1 MNTPRRCLCRPA
13 FTLVELLVVIAI
25 IGVLVALLLPA
36 VQAARE
42 AARRISCSN
51 NLKQIGLSILNFESS
66 LGRLPSSHNT
76 WAQERD
82 TDGGNWLG
90 PDGGS
95 LHPKNGGQ
103 GYTGKGWLV
112 DIMPYV
118 EQQAAADRI
127 KNELEKNKNK
137 GNSPQFSA
145 RAANGYG
152 MGLVELRD
160 IIEMQQPWFTCPS
173 DESAVANEL
182 QFNDW
187 QAAKITVAVT
197 NYKGVLGDDE
207 VWPQAGEWTAA
218 QGFGSPGAQ
227 PLADCHNSLNFGEG
241 CNGLFWPTAYY
252 FKLGLKNISD
262 GQSNTFAVGE
272 SVVAQDHHSAAYY
285 ANGDWASCNVPLN
298 FFNIEDPEV
307 IFNEWFKQRGF
318 RSRHPGGAQFVFADG
333 SVHFVIEGI
342 EHQVY
347 RALGT
352 RNGGEVA
359 SLE

>member
-1 MNTPRRCLCRPA
+1 MNTPPRCSRPRA

-51 NLKQIGLSILNFESS
+51 NLKQIGLSILNYESS
-66 LGRLPSSHNT
+66 LGHLPASHNM
-76 WAQERD
+76 WPQEVT
-82 TDGGNWLG
+82 TDGGTWLG
-90 PDGGS
+90 PDNGT
-95 LHPKNGGQ
+95 LHPNNGGP
-103 GYTGKGWLV
+103 GYSGKGWLV
-112 DIMPYV
+112 DVMPFM
-118 EQQAAADRI
+118 EQSAAFDRI
-127 KNELEKNKNK
+127 QTAIESSNGRQFRVAAK
-137 GNSPQFSA
+137 GGWGIGHNDI
-145 RAANGYG
+145 
-152 MGLVELRD
+152 RD
-160 IIEMQQPWFTCPS
+160 IIEAQQPWFTCPS
-173 DESAVANEL
+173 DESAVANDQ

-187 QAAKITVAVT
+187 RAAKITVAAT

-252 FKLGLKNISD
+252 FKLGLKDITD

-285 ANGDWASCNVPLN
+285 ANGDWASCNAPLN

-307 IFNEWFKQRGF
+307 IFNDWFKQRGF
-318 RSRHPGGAQFVFADG
+318 RSRHPGGAQFVFVDG
-333 SVHFVIEGI
+333 SVHFVNEGI

-347 RALGT
+347 RAFGS

-359 SLE
+359 SLD